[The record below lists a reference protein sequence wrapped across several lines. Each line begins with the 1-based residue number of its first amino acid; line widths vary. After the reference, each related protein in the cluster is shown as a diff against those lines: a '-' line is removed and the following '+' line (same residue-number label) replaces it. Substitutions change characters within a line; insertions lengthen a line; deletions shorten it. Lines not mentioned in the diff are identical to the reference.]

1 MIVVVMRG
9 GLGNQMF
16 QYAAGRALAERNG
29 VLLLLDTTLMRDRL
43 PRKQITRYNLDLD
56 IFGVK
61 PSLTSLAKVANEL
74 PVPGVWLAL
83 DFALVGAYAVTGA
96 RKLLRESD
104 YAAGREKFLAART
117 ATLWGYWQSEKY
129 FEDIK
134 TEIRKEFHFVQPLT
148 GEAAR
153 IAKDIRNKNSVSLHV
168 RRGDYT
174 FSKYAKIYGGTDLAY
189 YERAMAHV
197 AKEMKSP
204 HFFVFS
210 NDVAWCEENLKSPF
224 PMTYV
229 PSSAAG
235 PKAAFHLELM
245 SLCKHNII
253 ANSTFSWWGAWLNE
267 NKGKIVV
274 APADWY
280 ANGIS
285 HDIVPEA
292 WTKL

>member
-129 FEDIK
+129 FEDVK
-134 TEIRKEFHFVQPLT
+134 TEIREEFHFVQPLT
-148 GEAAR
+148 GKPRESRRIFEIRIPFLSTCAAVTTR
-153 IAKDIRNKNSVSLHV
+153 FQNTQRS
-168 RRGDYT
+168 
-174 FSKYAKIYGGTDLAY
+174 
-189 YERAMAHV
+189 M
-197 AKEMKSP
+197 
-204 HFFVFS
+204 
-210 NDVAWCEENLKSPF
+210 
-224 PMTYV
+224 
-229 PSSAAG
+229 AG
-235 PKAAFHLELM
+235 PISRTM
-245 SLCKHNII
+245 SVRWRMWRK
-253 ANSTFSWWGAWLNE
+253 
-267 NKGKIVV
+267 K
-274 APADWY
+274 
-280 ANGIS
+280 
-285 HDIVPEA
+285 
-292 WTKL
+292 